1 MANMIF
7 DLIINTFVALFGVAY
22 RWLEQNVI
30 NYVLNFVRGFEHVLV
45 MFVAVAFLLITVY
58 IIVNHVKRLPKSY
71 IIEIVDV
78 FGERVNIESLRHN
91 FTTYEAAKSYSQFYA
106 NLYGKQYK
114 FRVVGRNRIADPFIK
129 KINTHQMKDR
139 RFKH

>member
-1 MANMIF
+1 VANVIF

-30 NYVLNFVRGFEHVLV
+30 NYILNFVRGFEHVLV

-78 FGERVNIESLRHN
+78 FGERVNIDSLRHS
-91 FTTYEAAKSYSQFYA
+91 FTTYEAAKSYSQFYT

-129 KINTHQMKDR
+129 KISTPSNKR
-139 RFKH
+139 

>member
-1 MANMIF
+1 MIF
-7 DLIINTFVALFGVAY
+7 DFIMNTFVALFGIAY

-30 NYVLNFVRGFEHVLV
+30 NYVLNFVSGFEHVLV

-58 IIVNHVKRLPKSY
+58 IIVNHVKKLPKSY

-78 FGERVNIESLRHN
+78 FGERVNIDSLRHS
-91 FTTYEAAKSYSQFYA
+91 FTTYEAAKSYSQFYT

-114 FRVVGRNRIADPFIK
+114 FRVIGRNRIADPFVK
-129 KINTHQMKDR
+129 KINTLSNER
-139 RFKH
+139 

>member
-1 MANMIF
+1 MIF

-58 IIVNHVKRLPKSY
+58 VIVNHVKRLSKSY

-78 FGERVNIESLRHN
+78 FGERVNIDSLRHS
-91 FTTYEAAKSYSQFYA
+91 FTTYEAAKSYSQFYT

-114 FRVVGRNRIADPFIK
+114 FRVVGRNRIADPFVK
-129 KINTHQMKDR
+129 KINTLSNER
-139 RFKH
+139 

>member
-1 MANMIF
+1 MTNMIF
-7 DLIINTFVALFGVAY
+7 DLIVNTFIALFGVAY

-71 IIEIVDV
+71 IVEIVDV
-78 FGERVNIESLRHN
+78 FGERVNIESLRHT

-129 KINTHQMKDR
+129 KINTLSNER
-139 RFKH
+139 

>member
-1 MANMIF
+1 VANVIF

-58 IIVNHVKRLPKSY
+58 IIVNHVKRLPKSF

-78 FGERVNIESLRHN
+78 FGERVNIDSLRRS
-91 FTTYEAAKSYSQFYA
+91 FATYEAAKSYSQFYA

-129 KINTHQMKDR
+129 KINTASNER
-139 RFKH
+139 

>member
-1 MANMIF
+1 MSNLIF
-7 DLIINTFVALFGVAY
+7 DLIINTFVTAFGVAY

-71 IIEIVDV
+71 VIEIVNV
-78 FGERVNIESLRHN
+78 FGERITIDSLRLG
-91 FTTYEAAKSYSQFYA
+91 FTTYDAAKSYSQFYT
-106 NLYGKQYK
+106 NLYGKRYR
-114 FRVVGRNRIADPFIK
+114 FHVVGRNRIVDPVNEIV
-129 KINTHQMKDR
+129 NPP
-139 RFKH
+139 

>member
-1 MANMIF
+1 MIF
-7 DLIINTFVALFGVAY
+7 DLIINTFVALFGVTY

-91 FTTYEAAKSYSQFYA
+91 FTTYEAAKSYSQFYT

-129 KINTHQMKDR
+129 KISTPSNER
-139 RFKH
+139 

>member
-1 MANMIF
+1 VANVIF

-30 NYVLNFVRGFEHVLV
+30 NYVLNFVRGFEHVIV

-58 IIVNHVKRLPKSY
+58 VIVNHVKRLPKSY

-78 FGERVNIESLRHN
+78 FGERVNVDSLRHS
-91 FTTYEAAKSYSQFYA
+91 FTTYEAAKSYSQFYT

-114 FRVVGRNRIADPFIK
+114 FWVLGRNRIADPFIT
-129 KINTHQMKDR
+129 KINTPSNET
-139 RFKH
+139 

>member
-1 MANMIF
+1 MIF
-7 DLIINTFVALFGVAY
+7 DLIVNTFVALFGIAY

-58 IIVNHVKRLPKSY
+58 IIVNHVKKLPKSY

-78 FGERVNIESLRHN
+78 FGERVNIDSLRHS
-91 FTTYEAAKSYSQFYA
+91 FTTYEAAMSYSQFYT

-129 KINTHQMKDR
+129 KINTLSNDR
-139 RFKH
+139 

>member
-1 MANMIF
+1 MIF
-7 DLIINTFVALFGVAY
+7 DLIINTFVALFGVTY

-78 FGERVNIESLRHN
+78 FGERVNIDSLRHS
-91 FTTYEAAKSYSQFYA
+91 FTTYEAAKSYSQFYT

-129 KINTHQMKDR
+129 KISTPSNKR
-139 RFKH
+139 

>member
-1 MANMIF
+1 MIF

-58 IIVNHVKRLPKSY
+58 IIVNHVKKLPKSY

-78 FGERVNIESLRHN
+78 FGERVNIESLRHS

-129 KINTHQMKDR
+129 KISTPSNKR
-139 RFKH
+139 

>member
-1 MANMIF
+1 MIF
-7 DLIINTFVALFGVAY
+7 DLIVNTFVGLFGIAY

-30 NYVLNFVRGFEHVLV
+30 NYVLNFVLNFVRGFEHVLV

-58 IIVNHVKRLPKSY
+58 IIVNHVKKLPKSY

-78 FGERVNIESLRHN
+78 FGERVNIDSLRHS
-91 FTTYEAAKSYSQFYA
+91 FTTYEAAKSYSQFYT

-129 KINTHQMKDR
+129 K
-139 RFKH
+139 

>member
-1 MANMIF
+1 MANVIF

-78 FGERVNIESLRHN
+78 FGERVNIDSLRHS
-91 FTTYEAAKSYSQFYA
+91 FTTYEAAKSYSQFYT

-129 KINTHQMKDR
+129 KIGTPSNKR
-139 RFKH
+139 

>member
-1 MANMIF
+1 MIF
-7 DLIINTFVALFGVAY
+7 DLIINTFVALFGVTY

-58 IIVNHVKRLPKSY
+58 IIVNHVKKLPKSY
-71 IIEIVDV
+71 IIEIVDI
-78 FGERVNIESLRHN
+78 FGERVNIDSLRHS
-91 FTTYEAAKSYSQFYA
+91 FTTYEAAKSYSQFYT

-129 KINTHQMKDR
+129 KISTPSNKR
-139 RFKH
+139 

>member
-1 MANMIF
+1 VANVIF

-78 FGERVNIESLRHN
+78 FGERANIDSLRHS
-91 FTTYEAAKSYSQFYA
+91 FTTYEAAKSYSQFYT

-129 KINTHQMKDR
+129 KINTPSNET
-139 RFKH
+139 

>member
-1 MANMIF
+1 MIF

-45 MFVAVAFLLITVY
+45 TFVAVAFLLITVY

-91 FTTYEAAKSYSQFYA
+91 FTTYEAAKSYSQFYT

-129 KINTHQMKDR
+129 KIDTPSNER
-139 RFKH
+139 

>member
-1 MANMIF
+1 VIF
-7 DLIINTFVALFGVAY
+7 DFIMNTFVALFGIAY

-58 IIVNHVKRLPKSY
+58 IIVNHVKKLPKSY

-78 FGERVNIESLRHN
+78 FGERVNIDSLRHS
-91 FTTYEAAKSYSQFYA
+91 FTTYEAAKSYSQFYT

-114 FRVVGRNRIADPFIK
+114 FRVIGRNRIADPFVK
-129 KINTHQMKDR
+129 KINTLSNER
-139 RFKH
+139 

>member
-1 MANMIF
+1 MANVIF

-78 FGERVNIESLRHN
+78 FGERVNIDSLRHS
-91 FTTYEAAKSYSQFYA
+91 FTTYEAAKSYSQFYT

-129 KINTHQMKDR
+129 KISTPSNKR
-139 RFKH
+139 

>member
-7 DLIINTFVALFGVAY
+7 DLIINTFVALLGVAY

-78 FGERVNIESLRHN
+78 FGERVNIESLRHS

-129 KINTHQMKDR
+129 KINTPSNKR
-139 RFKH
+139 

>member
-22 RWLEQNVI
+22 RWLEQN
-30 NYVLNFVRGFEHVLV
+30 VLNFVRGFEHVLV

-78 FGERVNIESLRHN
+78 FGERVNIESLRHS

-129 KINTHQMKDR
+129 KISTPSNER
-139 RFKH
+139 

>member
-1 MANMIF
+1 MIF
-7 DLIINTFVALFGVAY
+7 DLIINTFVALFGIAY

-78 FGERVNIESLRHN
+78 FGERVNLDSIRHT
-91 FTTYEAAKSYSQFYA
+91 FTTYEAAKSYSQFYT

-129 KINTHQMKDR
+129 KINTLSNER
-139 RFKH
+139 

>member
-1 MANMIF
+1 VANVIF

-78 FGERVNIESLRHN
+78 FGERVNIDSLRHS
-91 FTTYEAAKSYSQFYA
+91 FTTYEAAKSYSQFYT

-129 KINTHQMKDR
+129 KINTPSK
-139 RFKH
+139 K

>member
-1 MANMIF
+1 MIF
-7 DLIINTFVALFGVAY
+7 DLIINTFVALFGIAY

-78 FGERVNIESLRHN
+78 FGERVNLDSIRHT
-91 FTTYEAAKSYSQFYA
+91 FTTYEAAKSYSQFYT

-129 KINTHQMKDR
+129 KINTPSNKR
-139 RFKH
+139 

>member
-1 MANMIF
+1 MIF
-7 DLIINTFVALFGVAY
+7 DLIINTFVALFGIAY

-58 IIVNHVKRLPKSY
+58 IIVNHVKKLPKSY

-78 FGERVNIESLRHN
+78 FGERVNIDSLRHS
-91 FTTYEAAKSYSQFYA
+91 FTTYEAAKSYSQFYT

-129 KINTHQMKDR
+129 KINTLSNER
-139 RFKH
+139 

>member
-1 MANMIF
+1 MIF
-7 DLIINTFVALFGVAY
+7 DLILNTFVALFGIAY

-78 FGERVNIESLRHN
+78 FGERVNIDSLRHS
-91 FTTYEAAKSYSQFYA
+91 FTTYDAAKSYSQFYT

-129 KINTHQMKDR
+129 KINTLSNEK
-139 RFKH
+139 

>member
-1 MANMIF
+1 MIF

-58 IIVNHVKRLPKSY
+58 IIVNHVKKLPKSY

-78 FGERVNIESLRHN
+78 FGERVNIDSLRHS
-91 FTTYEAAKSYSQFYA
+91 FTTYEAAKSYSQFYT

-129 KINTHQMKDR
+129 KINTLSNEK
-139 RFKH
+139 

>member
-1 MANMIF
+1 VANVIF
-7 DLIINTFVALFGVAY
+7 DLIINTFVALFGVTY

-91 FTTYEAAKSYSQFYA
+91 FTTYEAAKSYSQFYT

-129 KINTHQMKDR
+129 KISTPSNER
-139 RFKH
+139 

>member
-1 MANMIF
+1 MIF

-45 MFVAVAFLLITVY
+45 MFVAVAFLLFTVY

-78 FGERVNIESLRHN
+78 FGERVNIDSLRHS
-91 FTTYEAAKSYSQFYA
+91 FTTYEVAKSYSQFYT

-129 KINTHQMKDR
+129 KISTPSNER
-139 RFKH
+139 

>member
-1 MANMIF
+1 VANVIF
-7 DLIINTFVALFGVAY
+7 DLIINTFVALFGVTY

-58 IIVNHVKRLPKSY
+58 IIVNHVKKLPKSY

-78 FGERVNIESLRHN
+78 FGERVNIDSLRHS
-91 FTTYEAAKSYSQFYA
+91 FTTYEAAKSYSQFYT

-129 KINTHQMKDR
+129 KINTLSNEK
-139 RFKH
+139 

>member
-1 MANMIF
+1 MSNVVF
-7 DLIINTFVALFGVAY
+7 DLIINTFVTAFGVAY

-30 NYVLNFVRGFEHVLV
+30 NYVLNFVRGFEHVLI

-71 IIEIVDV
+71 VIEIVDV
-78 FGERVNIESLRHN
+78 FGERVTIDSLRLG
-91 FTTYEAAKSYSQFYA
+91 FTTYDAAKSYSQFYT

-114 FRVVGRNRIADPFIK
+114 FRVVGRNRIVDPFIK
-129 KINTHQMKDR
+129 KVNILSNEK
-139 RFKH
+139 

>member
-1 MANMIF
+1 MIF
-7 DLIINTFVALFGVAY
+7 DLIVNTFVALFGIAY

-78 FGERVNIESLRHN
+78 FGERVNIDSLRHS
-91 FTTYEAAKSYSQFYA
+91 FTTYEAAKSYSQFYT

-129 KINTHQMKDR
+129 KINTLSNER
-139 RFKH
+139 

>member
-1 MANMIF
+1 MIF

-58 IIVNHVKRLPKSY
+58 IIVIHVKKLPKSY

-78 FGERVNIESLRHN
+78 FGERVNIDSLRHS
-91 FTTYEAAKSYSQFYA
+91 FTTYEAAKSYSQFYT

-129 KINTHQMKDR
+129 KISTPSNKR
-139 RFKH
+139 

>member
-1 MANMIF
+1 MIF
-7 DLIINTFVALFGVAY
+7 DLIVNTFVALFGIAY

-78 FGERVNIESLRHN
+78 FGERVNIDSLRHS
-91 FTTYEAAKSYSQFYA
+91 FTTYEAAKSYSQFYT

-129 KINTHQMKDR
+129 KISTPSNKR
-139 RFKH
+139 

>member
-1 MANMIF
+1 MIF
-7 DLIINTFVALFGVAY
+7 DLIINTFVALFGVTY

-58 IIVNHVKRLPKSY
+58 IIVNHVKKLPKSY

-78 FGERVNIESLRHN
+78 FGERVNIDSLRHS
-91 FTTYEAAKSYSQFYA
+91 FTTYEAAKSYSQFYT

-129 KINTHQMKDR
+129 KINTLSNEK
-139 RFKH
+139 

>member
-1 MANMIF
+1 MIF

-129 KINTHQMKDR
+129 KIDTPSNER
-139 RFKH
+139 

>member
-1 MANMIF
+1 VANVIF
-7 DLIINTFVALFGVAY
+7 DLVVNTFVALFGIAY

-58 IIVNHVKRLPKSY
+58 IIVNHVKKLPKSY

-78 FGERVNIESLRHN
+78 FGERVNIDSLRHS
-91 FTTYEAAKSYSQFYA
+91 FTTYEAAKSYSQFYT

-129 KINTHQMKDR
+129 KINTLSNER
-139 RFKH
+139 

>member
-1 MANMIF
+1 MIF
-7 DLIINTFVALFGVAY
+7 DLIINTFVALFGVTY

-78 FGERVNIESLRHN
+78 FGERVNIDSLRHS
-91 FTTYEAAKSYSQFYA
+91 FTTYEAAKSYSQFYT

-129 KINTHQMKDR
+129 KINTLSNER
-139 RFKH
+139 